1 MKKSLDIV
9 RTVITWVLLLFSVA
23 IMIFTFA
30 SASTFNR
37 SNRSIFGYKFYV
49 VLSDSMKA
57 TDFEAGD
64 VVVVKEIAPSTLK
77 EGDIITFIS
86 KSSSNYGET
95 VTHKIRRLT
104 KTPEGEPG
112 FVTYGTTTDTDDP
125 TIVDYYSVEGKY
137 QFRIPKV
144 GRFFNFLKTVPG
156 YICCILIPFLLFII
170 MQGINTVKT
179 YKLYKKEQAKE
190 LQAEKDELAAE
201 KKKTEEMMAELQ
213 ALKAQ
218 LNGNKAPAPE
228 EEKKSEDS
236 GDGDEPEE
244 ESEEKPE
251 DNSEENSNEEESE
264 EKSEDNSS
272 EEESGETEE
281 EKAENQDDN
290 SNDTSVENSKEDS
303 DEDNDTDDGGQEGIP
318 AEEKD
323 S

>member
-23 IMIFTFA
+23 IMIFTFV
-30 SASTFNR
+30 SVSTFNR
-37 SNRSIFGYKFYV
+37 SNRSLFGYKFYV

-64 VVVVKEIAPSTLK
+64 VVVVKEVAPSTLK

-125 TIVDYYSVEGKY
+125 TVVDYYSVEGKY

-218 LNGNKAPAPE
+218 LNSNKTPAPE
-228 EEKKSEDS
+228 EEKKTEDS
-236 GDGDEPEE
+236 GDGDEPKE
-244 ESEEKPE
+244 ESEGKAE
-251 DNSEENSNEEESE
+251 DNPE

-281 EKAENQDDN
+281 EKAENPDDN
-290 SNDTSVENSKEDS
+290 SDDTSAENSEEDS
-303 DEDNDTDDGGQEGIP
+303 GEDNDTDDGKPEDGP

>member
-23 IMIFTFA
+23 IMIFTFV
-30 SASTFNR
+30 SVSTFNR
-37 SNRSIFGYKFYV
+37 SNRSLFGYKFYV

-64 VVVVKEIAPSTLK
+64 VVVVKEVAPSTLK

-218 LNGNKAPAPE
+218 LNSNKTPAPE
-228 EEKKSEDS
+228 EEKKTEDS
-236 GDGDEPEE
+236 GDGDDPKE
-244 ESEEKPE
+244 ESEEKAE
-251 DNSEENSNEEESE
+251 DNSE

-281 EKAENQDDN
+281 EKAENPDDN
-290 SNDTSVENSKEDS
+290 SDDTSAENSEEDS
-303 DEDNDTDDGGQEGIP
+303 GEDNDTDDGKPEDGP

>member
-23 IMIFTFA
+23 IMIFTFV
-30 SASTFNR
+30 SVSTFNR
-37 SNRSIFGYKFYV
+37 SNRSLFGYKFYV

-64 VVVVKEIAPSTLK
+64 VVVVKEVAPSTLK

-125 TIVDYYSVEGKY
+125 TVVDYYSVEGKY

-218 LNGNKAPAPE
+218 LNGNKTPAPE
-228 EEKKSEDS
+228 EEKKTEDS
-236 GDGDEPEE
+236 GDGDEPKE
-244 ESEEKPE
+244 ESEGKAE
-251 DNSEENSNEEESE
+251 DNPE

-281 EKAENQDDN
+281 EKAENPDDN
-290 SNDTSVENSKEDS
+290 SDDTSAENSEEDS
-303 DEDNDTDDGGQEGIP
+303 GEDNDTDDGKPEDGP

>member
-1 MKKSLDIV
+1 MKKALDIV

-23 IMIFTFA
+23 IMIFTFV
-30 SASTFNR
+30 SVSTFNR
-37 SNRSIFGYKFYV
+37 SNRSLFGYKFYV

-64 VVVVKEIAPSTLK
+64 VVVVKEVAPSTLK

-236 GDGDEPEE
+236 GDGDEPKE
-244 ESEEKPE
+244 ESEEKAE
-251 DNSEENSNEEESE
+251 DNSE

-281 EKAENQDDN
+281 EKAENPDDN
-290 SNDTSVENSKEDS
+290 SDDTSAENSEEDS
-303 DEDNDTDDGGQEGIP
+303 GEDNDTDDGKPEDGP